1 MYFNSTLLTIFLTLI
16 GEYRR
21 RPEHYKTSYSTLRNL
36 ASLPLP
42 LDKEVFH
49 EEACLRGVS
58 LSPYWAMPQ

>member
-1 MYFNSTLLTIFLTLI
+1 
-16 GEYRR
+16 
-21 RPEHYKTSYSTLRNL
+21 
-36 ASLPLP
+36 LPLP